1 MHVSNEIM
9 DNPRADRVRRIAQ
22 LAQSRAR
29 KKSGLFLVE
38 GPQSVRELVAC
49 CPRII
54 RNIYVQTSLDH
65 DGAHDDSCEVARIH
79 ASSTVIASILDHPN
93 MEDVYVHYVSD
104 AVMRQISDD
113 AQGIVAVAE
122 SGAMVHELTEFLQ
135 APAPRKPMMLAAFWQ
150 IRDPGNA
157 GTVIR
162 AADAAGCRA
171 VVFVDDCVDAFN
183 TKVIRSTAGSL
194 FHIPVIRM
202 CADDFFASLQEADIP
217 VIAADVHGVEGR
229 ESESLQKVARD
240 DSLSHGSMALLFGN
254 EARGLPDEIL
264 RRSSRIAY
272 IPMYGKAESLNLATS
287 AAIMLHTLA
296 MSSHVERI

>member
-9 DNPRADRVRRIAQ
+9 DNPHADRVKRIAQ

-38 GPQSVRELVAC
+38 GPQSVRELVTYR
-49 CPRII
+49 PEII
-54 RNIYVQTSLDH
+54 KDIYVQTALNYDDVRE
-65 DGAHDDSCEVARIH
+65 DGNAVARLH
-79 ASSTVIASILDHPN
+79 DSSAVIARILDHPR
-93 MEDVYVHYVSD
+93 MRDIYVHYVSD
-104 AVMRQISDD
+104 AVMKQISDD

-122 SGAMVHELTEFLQ
+122 AGAMIHVIEELLNASESQ
-135 APAPRKPMMLAAFWQ
+135 KPTTLAAFWQ

-162 AADAAGCRA
+162 AADAAGCSA
-171 VVFVDDCVDAFN
+171 VVFVDDCVDALN

-202 CADDFFASLQEADIP
+202 SADDFFTSMHKADIP
-217 VIAADVHGVEGR
+217 VIAADVHGVEER
-229 ESESLQKVARD
+229 ESESLQEVVRD
-240 DSLSHGSMALLFGN
+240 PLLTKGSHATLFGN
-254 EARGLPDEIL
+254 EARGLPAEIL
-264 RRSSRIAY
+264 RKSSRIVY

-296 MSSHVERI
+296 MSSHVGTI